1 MALRNTIWK
10 GRERQNQAIAAT
22 GAEFLK
28 DGKRSECKKNYANG
42 VPHMGVLIGRG
53 LSQEGEEEAEVRGE
67 GSTRMAG

>member
-1 MALRNTIWK
+1 MVWYSMVWYGRNKKTE
-10 GRERQNQAIAAT
+10 REV
-22 GAEFLK
+22 G
-28 DGKRSECKKNYANG
+28 GKERVFWENYANG